1 MKLSII
7 IPMYKVER
15 YIKKCLLSCLN
26 QDIPVDD
33 YEIIVV
39 NDGSPDDSL
48 AIADHVA
55 STTMNITLISQDNGG
70 LSVARN
76 KGLSL
81 AKGEYVWFVDSDD
94 WIEDNCLGGILKCL
108 DDTTPDFLQLQYR
121 LSYDDDSLNKNCYCR
136 INGVID
142 GIQQIANGG
151 VPIPAQFVVYRRE
164 FLEKNRLTFY
174 PGIYHEDCEFK
185 PRALFLAE
193 RCTSYD
199 KVVYNYYQ
207 RTSGSITTVAN
218 PKRAFDLLKVAY
230 SIDTFYTEVAKGRCS
245 LFFHNHISLMINNA
259 LSVVGEKNRAF
270 SSLLYKEKRLFV
282 HLRKS
287 SILKYKVEGW
297 LFTLFPNRSVSIYN
311 LLRKI
316 S

>member
-7 IPMYKVER
+7 IPMYNVEL
-15 YIKKCLLSCLN
+15 YIEKCLLSCLN
-26 QDIPVDD
+26 QDIPSDE

-39 NDGSPDDSL
+39 NDGSPDKSL
-48 AIADHVA
+48 QIAERVA
-55 STTMNITLISQDNGG
+55 SRAVNMRIVSQPNGG

-76 KGLSL
+76 IGLQH
-81 AKGEYVWFVDSDD
+81 AKGEFVWFIDSDD
-94 WIEDNCLGGILKCL
+94 WIEENCLSGIVDCL
-108 DDTTPDFLQLQYR
+108 NRTQPDFLQLQFRYA
-121 LSYDDDSLNKNCYCR
+121 YDDNSLNRDSYCI
-136 INGVID
+136 INEVVSGK
-142 GIQQIANGG
+142 QQINNGS

-164 FLEKNRLTFY
+164 FLEKNKLTFY
-174 PGIYHEDCEFK
+174 PGIFHEDCEFK
-185 PRALFLAE
+185 PRALFLAA
-193 RCTSYD
+193 RCASYD

-218 PKRAFDLLKVAY
+218 PKRAFDLLKVAL
-230 SIDTFYTEVAKGRCS
+230 SIDAFYTGVAKGQCP